1 MNIDILSCKGIFPH
15 KFVNEKTLNYIGP
28 KPDIKYYLDSSKI
41 NDQKLAVYDN
51 IPNEFNLKEQ
61 CLDYLNKDVLG
72 LLEVMIKL
80 NEYYYSKFNIN
91 ITKYPTI
98 ASLTIGVYGYW
109 FSKDIKN
116 PIKMIKGP
124 LEKFIRQA
132 YFGGNSEI
140 FVSGKDRFVKAG
152 FHYDMNSQYPFAMKK
167 PMPTGNPVFSNNT
180 DLNFYTLGFV
190 FAKIIPPSEDRLKN
204 LFIQRRNEDGSVSCP
219 RETFYEYISTV
230 DLRYGIESGYKAEI
244 ICGVNFPDACDDNVL
259 FGNFVDYFYQIKST
273 TNDDVEKGV
282 AKLTVNSA
290 SGKFGQKEAEYTIKL
305 VDTNEKDDIIGK
317 HHYSYLSKFSDNKY
331 LIKYGP
337 KLNEKLRQLYSH
349 IIDTANNF
357 YVENDKLDFKFKKE
371 RGIASAV
378 QISAMITSYGRVSI
392 NPLKLYSWK

>member
-1 MNIDILSCKGIFPH
+1 MVFNYVDYNINRKIGSLDLETYSSFDDGFGKLEVYAGGCSLSDGYKRFYYIDGNKDLYSGDDIIIRMFEDLFNYIAEDKKSRNGYTLYAHNLGRFDSVFLLKSLTQIGSDIKCKWKDNAILQIKIRDTERKLNVKLLDSIKIVPQSLEKVLKSFGCDINKGIFPH

-41 NDQKLAVYDN
+41 HYQKLAVYDN

-132 YFGGNSEI
+132 YFGGNS
-140 FVSGKDRFVKAG
+140 
-152 FHYDMNSQYPFAMKK
+152 
-167 PMPTGNPVFSNNT
+167 
-180 DLNFYTLGFV
+180 
-190 FAKIIPPSEDRLKN
+190 
-204 LFIQRRNEDGSVSCP
+204 
-219 RETFYEYISTV
+219 
-230 DLRYGIESGYKAEI
+230 
-244 ICGVNFPDACDDNVL
+244 
-259 FGNFVDYFYQIKST
+259 
-273 TNDDVEKGV
+273 
-282 AKLTVNSA
+282 
-290 SGKFGQKEAEYTIKL
+290 
-305 VDTNEKDDIIGK
+305 
-317 HHYSYLSKFSDNKY
+317 
-331 LIKYGP
+331 
-337 KLNEKLRQLYSH
+337 
-349 IIDTANNF
+349 
-357 YVENDKLDFKFKKE
+357 
-371 RGIASAV
+371 
-378 QISAMITSYGRVSI
+378 
-392 NPLKLYSWK
+392 